1 MSNEYADI
9 MEQVA
14 QGIFDTIGKTTRK
27 LSKAKGKGQD
37 GGVAWSKKGHRE
49 ATGVASETAMKQILT
64 NLNPWAAK
72 FEGRTPTDAEIRKEA
87 ERAGQREVN
96 PSAIRAWWKQQKDSG
111 VKRTA
116 DFMRAETQRGETA
129 AWYGTL
135 REDKRREVDVPLPP
149 SESGREPGDLGPR
162 PKPKPKRKLGD
173 PTRTGTFKERMDQLR
188 REDEERRRREEE
200 LKRIEE
206 EVGFPVQDIE
216 EYFREEEEPEFHW
229 HEGEPPRRRE
239 ESIETIPEAPPRTQ
253 AEQEYLDLMLTDWP
267 VPGTAP
273 PEEPTVDIYPFY
285 EHPGNAAATAASRR
299 VAAPLQEQSFH
310 AGPGVKTPV
319 GDLPK
324 GPLEHLIHKREW
336 GEEVPPPSL
345 EAFMGQQPG
354 ALPQS
359 ITLQDFLSAVM
370 NRKEQETGIIDDKDP
385 TDRADVTIKV
395 TIFNPQPK
403 RKTIEKTVSLATLQ
417 NIKPYISSI
426 YAKNYRTTPSYISDP
441 VVSEQGYSMIMKFLG
456 LPTSIQAVRIDS
468 VWGSSGD
475 SFFTA
480 D

>member
-14 QGIFDTIGKTTRK
+14 QGIFDTIGNTTRK
-27 LSKAKGKGQD
+27 LSKAKGKGQE
-37 GGVAWSKKGHRE
+37 GGVAWSKKGHRV
-49 ATGVASETAMKQILT
+49 ATGVASEAVMKQILT
-64 NLNPWAAK
+64 NLNPWAPK
-72 FEGRTPTDAEIRKEA
+72 FEGRTPTDAEIHKEA
-87 ERAGQREVN
+87 ERSGQRQVN

-135 REDKRREVDVPLPP
+135 PER
-149 SESGREPGDLGPR
+149 SPGSLGPR
-162 PKPKPKRKLGD
+162 PKPKPKPKLGD

-188 REDEERRRREEE
+188 REDEEKRRR
-200 LKRIEE
+200 EE

-216 EYFREEEEPEFHW
+216 EYFREEEE
-229 HEGEPPRRRE
+229 PRRRE

-273 PEEPTVDIYPFY
+273 PDVPPRSRYGVDPDIYEEYVGEPDVEIHPVY
-285 EHPGNAAATAASRR
+285 EHPGEVASAAESRR

-324 GPLEHLIHKREW
+324 GPLEHLIHQREW
-336 GEEVPPPSL
+336 GEEAPPPSL

-417 NIKPYISSI
+417 NIKPYVSSI

-441 VVSEQGYSMIMKFLG
+441 VVSEEGYSMIMKFLG
-456 LPTSIQAVRIDS
+456 LPTTIQAVRIDS
-468 VWGSSGD
+468 IWGSSGD